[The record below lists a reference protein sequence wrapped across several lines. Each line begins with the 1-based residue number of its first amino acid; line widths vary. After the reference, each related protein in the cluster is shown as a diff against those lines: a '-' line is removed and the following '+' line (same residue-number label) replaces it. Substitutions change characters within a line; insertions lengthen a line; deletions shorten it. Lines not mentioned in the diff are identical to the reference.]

1 MSDNSKRIEDLLE
14 IVHFTRRVAAK
25 IRGIPDEEQL
35 VTIATKEFAKSK
47 KYDMVIFFL
56 TDKNRQL
63 RIAGTDIDPKIIQ
76 AGEKAGKRNIHN
88 FRVSVQNT
96 RYLKQVIQEKR
107 TVRIQARELAHEL
120 FPPKVADIFITA
132 IGYEKDLIIL
142 TPLKRRT
149 SLVGILATISSQL
162 TDEFIPSVE
171 NLGQHISNALERSE
185 EYVKLKKAQE
195 EIDKLNQY
203 LESIIVNANVWLNV
217 LDERSRVMIWNKAAE
232 RISGYSTEEVVG
244 HAKIWEWL
252 YPESDYRQKITEKAA
267 AIIQRGESVEDFE
280 TTIQRKDGQKRVIA
294 WHSRSLVNERGDPT
308 GSIALGRDIT
318 EHKQAQAQLQK
329 SLLDKEQLLKE
340 IHQRVN
346 TNMQVVSALLS
357 LQSRYIRDPKI
368 RQIFKQGQSR
378 IRALAL
384 IHEKLYQSG
393 DLTRL
398 DFSLY
403 IRDLAIYLFQT
414 FKVNP
419 QEIRL
424 NIQAEDIHLDI
435 NTAIPCGLILNEL
448 ISNALQHAFPKKKG
462 KAADVPLGELRIRFT
477 GDTDKTYTMI
487 VSDNGIGLPPEVDL
501 QNTESLGLQLVNM
514 LSYQLKSTV
523 EIKKEPGTTFLFKFQ
538 EKIDELYVY

>member
-1 MSDNSKRIEDLLE
+1 MTDHSKRIEDLLE
-14 IVHFTRRVAAK
+14 IVHFTRQVASK

-35 VTIATKEFAKSK
+35 VTIATQEFSKSE

-63 RIAGTDIDPKIIQ
+63 RIAGTDIEPKIIR
-76 AGEKAGKRNIHN
+76 AGEKAGKRNMHD
-88 FRVSVQNT
+88 FRVLVQDT
-96 RYLKQVIQEKR
+96 LYLKQVIQEKH
-107 TVRIQARELAHEL
+107 TVRIQASELAHEL

-142 TPLKRRT
+142 TPLKRHA
-149 SLVGILATISSQL
+149 SIVGILATISSQL

-185 EYVKLKKAQE
+185 EYLRLKKAQG

-203 LESIIVNANVWLNV
+203 LEGIIDNANVWLNV
-217 LDERSRVMIWNKAAE
+217 LDEQARVMIWNKAAE
-232 RISGYSTEEVVG
+232 KISGYSTEEVVG

-252 YPESDYRQKITEKAA
+252 YPESGYRQEITQKAA
-267 AIIQRGESVEDFE
+267 SIIQRGESVEDFE
-280 TTIQRKDGQKRVIA
+280 TIIRRKDGQERVIA
-294 WHSRSLVNERGDPT
+294 WHSRSLVNEQGEPT
-308 GSIALGRDIT
+308 GSIALGRDVT
-318 EHKQAQAQLQK
+318 ERKQAQAQLQR
-329 SLLDKEQLLKE
+329 SLKDKELLLKE
-340 IHQRVN
+340 IHHRVN

-357 LQSRYIRDPKI
+357 LQSRYLQDPKV

-384 IHEKLYQSG
+384 IHEKLYESG
-393 DLTRL
+393 DLTCF

-403 IRDLAIYLFQT
+403 IRDLAIYLYQT
-414 FKVNP
+414 YKINP

-448 ISNALQHAFPKKKG
+448 ISNALQHAFPKKNG
-462 KAADVPLGELRIRFT
+462 KAADVPRGELRIRFT
-477 GDTDKTYTMI
+477 GDPDKTYTMI
-487 VSDNGIGLPPEVDL
+487 VSDTGIGLPPEVDL

-514 LSYQLKSTV
+514 LAYQLKSTV
-523 EIKKEPGTTFLFKFQ
+523 EMKREPGTTFSFRFQ